1 MSLVLLY
8 LRSRQ
13 VAIGVLVATA
23 CAVGLSLP
31 DYSSPRTAQL
41 MALFAVTA
49 VAAVAGTG
57 LGGPDPALDRTAA
70 LPWHWR
76 RATHVLAIAALAAG
90 LGTLLGPSDVVA
102 RNAIGLTGLAALAVT
117 MLGGG
122 LAWAF
127 PLTWTAVVALIA
139 VSVPSPGAPLLTWP
153 IQPAGTT
160 AATIAAVGLGVAGA
174 LAYAVAGPRLGGG
187 TMNHR

>member
-1 MSLVLLY
+1 VSLLALY

-13 VAIGVLVATA
+13 VALGALIAAA

-31 DYSSPRTAQL
+31 DYDSPATTQL
-41 MALFAVTA
+41 MALFAVAA

-57 LGGPDPALDRTAA
+57 LGTPDPDLDRTAA

-76 RATHVLAIAALAAG
+76 RTTHVLAVAALAAG

-117 MLGGG
+117 LLGGG
-122 LAWAF
+122 LAWAL

-139 VSVPSPGAPLLTWP
+139 VTVPEPGAPLLTWP

-160 AATIAAVGLGVAGA
+160 AATVAAVVLGIVGA
-174 LAYAVAGPRLGGG
+174 LAYALAGPRRTSG
-187 TMNHR
+187 